1 MILSKKMEEKAQQT
15 LQYEGLAGLPKEI
28 QNTGFFV
35 AKSDDR
41 TIIAHGAIEFEGVEF
56 KIGTK
61 K

>member
-1 MILSKKMEEKAQQT
+1 MEEKAQQT